1 MRILKAGVLYFSLVF
16 AAGFLL
22 GSIRVPLLE
31 PRLGARAAELLELPV
46 MLLAIVAA
54 ARWVLRRLAVPA
66 SAAARLAMG
75 GVALALMLAAEFGL
89 VLSLRGMSIEQ
100 YLATRDPVSGT
111 AYYLSL
117 CVFAL
122 IPLAMRRP

>member
-75 GVALALMLAAEFGL
+75 GIALALMLAAEFGL
-89 VLSLRGMSIEQ
+89 VLNLRGMSIEQ

-122 IPLAMRRP
+122 IPLAMRRL

>member
-1 MRILKAGVLYFSLVF
+1 MRILKAGVLYFLLVF

-75 GVALALMLAAEFGL
+75 GIALALMLAAEFGL

-122 IPLAMRRP
+122 IPLAMRRL

>member
-75 GVALALMLAAEFGL
+75 GIALALMLAAEFGL

-122 IPLAMRRP
+122 IPLAMRRL

>member
-75 GVALALMLAAEFGL
+75 GIALALMLAAEFGL

>member
-89 VLSLRGMSIEQ
+89 VLNLRGMSIEQ

-122 IPLAMRRP
+122 IPLAMRRL